1 MALPALL
8 RSRRAVFGVLFVVL
22 AIAAAAVAMN
32 AGGGTVPNATTV
44 AVTQG
49 DFIDY
54 IQIRGDIR
62 PAKSI
67 VLNAPLQSGG
77 DLQITRLVKN
87 GASVKKGDVLVEF
100 DATSLEQRLAERKS
114 DLKSAEGE
122 IAQLQAQQ
130 KINAEERKTQLM
142 RAQYDVDRAKLDLG
156 KRDLVSQIE
165 YEEAKLALADAE
177 QKQKE
182 TQAKVRST
190 EAGAEA
196 DLVGKQRK
204 RNKALFD
211 VERTQA
217 AIDAL
222 RLRAPADGTVNILE
236 NPRTSSMFGGGGVE
250 FREGDR
256 AWAGASILELPDL
269 SSIHLEARLDESDR
283 GRLKVGQQAIVKI
296 EAVPGKDFTARVD
309 LISVLA
315 RVDFSSGWPPVRN
328 FDLGLVL
335 DNPDPRIRPGMTAT
349 ARIAADRMPNV
360 TLVPSEAI
368 FQKDGRPVVYRLN
381 GSKFDEQPIEIVR
394 RGREQAAVSAGVR
407 AGDQLAVRRPDAQ
420 FIRRKG

>member
-1 MALPALL
+1 MRFL
-8 RSRRAVFGVLFVVL
+8 RSTRALVIVLVVFA

-32 AGGGTVPNATTV
+32 AVGAVPTATTV
-44 AVTQG
+44 SVTRG

-62 PAKSI
+62 PANSM

-77 DLQITRLVKN
+77 DLQITKLVKN
-87 GASVKKGDVLVEF
+87 GATVKKGDVLVEF
-100 DATSLEQRLAERKS
+100 DGTALEQRLAERKS
-114 DLKSAEGE
+114 DFKSAEGE
-122 IAQLQAQQ
+122 IEQLQAQQ
-130 KINAEERKTQLM
+130 KINAEERQTQVLK
-142 RAQYDVDRAKLDLG
+142 AQYDVDRARLDLG

-165 YEEAKLALADAE
+165 FEEAKLALNDAE

-182 TQAKVRST
+182 TQAKVKST

-196 DLVGKQRK
+196 DLVGKRRK
-204 RNKALFD
+204 RDKAQFD
-211 VERTQA
+211 VERTQS

-222 RLRAPADGTVNILE
+222 RLHAPADGTVNILE
-236 NPRTSSMFGGGGVE
+236 NPRTSSQFGNGVE

-256 AWAGASILELPDL
+256 AWAGAGILELPDL

-296 EAVPGKDFTARVD
+296 EAVPGKDFTAKVD

-335 DNPDPRIRPGMTAT
+335 DDPDPRIRPGMTAT
-349 ARIAADRMPNV
+349 ARIAADRLV
-360 TLVPSEAI
+360 DTTLVPAEAI

-394 RGREQAAVSAGVR
+394 RGREQAAVSAGVS
-407 AGDQLAVRRPDAQ
+407 AGDKLAVRRPDASLV
-420 FIRRKG
+420 RVKS